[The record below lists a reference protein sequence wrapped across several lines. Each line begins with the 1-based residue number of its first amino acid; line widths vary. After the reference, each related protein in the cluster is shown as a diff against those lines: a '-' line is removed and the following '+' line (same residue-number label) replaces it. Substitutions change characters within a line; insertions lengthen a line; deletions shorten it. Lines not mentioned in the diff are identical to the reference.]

1 MSKYGENIHQR
12 KDDRWEGR
20 YIKARTAERKPV
32 WGYIYGTS
40 YKEVHENLIQKK
52 AEANFFQ
59 LSVKKALFS
68 ELSLQNRVRLL
79 PSCTTASKTET

>member
-12 KDDRWEGR
+12 KDGRWEGR

-32 WGYIYGTS
+32 QGYIYGTS

-52 AEANFFQ
+52 AEANLFR
-59 LSVKKALFS
+59 LSGKKVLFS
-68 ELSLQNRVRLL
+68 ELSLQKPGTPPSQLHRRL
-79 PSCTTASKTET
+79 KG

>member
-12 KDDRWEGR
+12 KDGRWEGR

-32 WGYIYGTS
+32 QGYIYGTS

-52 AEANFFQ
+52 AEANFF
-59 LSVKKALFS
+59 
-68 ELSLQNRVRLL
+68 
-79 PSCTTASKTET
+79 SCQ

>member
-12 KDDRWEGR
+12 KDGRWEGR

-52 AEANFFQ
+52 AEANFFRCQ
-59 LSVKKALFS
+59 
-68 ELSLQNRVRLL
+68 
-79 PSCTTASKTET
+79 